1 MKANLLFDQRIDY
14 DDGAIVEMV
23 LWRVPSRAAQQGRAR
38 RSAGRSAGVSPAAL
52 RQARAVSE
60 VEPWAWASLR
70 DAQGRLSPRHETRTR
85 RNPVG
90 CGARSRLG
98 AEFCLGTLLQ

>member
-1 MKANLLFDQRIDY
+1 MKANLLFHQRIDY

-38 RSAGRSAGVSPAAL
+38 LSAGRSAGVSPAAL
-52 RQARAVSE
+52 RQAQGGERSRTVG
-60 VEPWAWASLR
+60 WASLR
-70 DAQGRLSPRHETRTR
+70 DAQGKLSPRHETRTR

-98 AEFCLGTLLQ
+98 AEFCLRTLLQ